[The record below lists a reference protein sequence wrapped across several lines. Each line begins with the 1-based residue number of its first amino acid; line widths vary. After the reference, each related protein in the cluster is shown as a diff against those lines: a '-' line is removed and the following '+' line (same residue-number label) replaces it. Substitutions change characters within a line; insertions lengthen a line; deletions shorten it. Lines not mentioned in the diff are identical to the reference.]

1 MKTKLLAI
9 LLFISAL
16 CSAQEITLTQDE
28 AQAYLEA
35 QQESHISTIPEY
47 SVKYSLFDIAKPGEI
62 VINGR
67 EIYKVVEFT
76 EVMSHNV
83 GYIFLD
89 TKKLS
94 KPELEALTK
103 TILDQYA
110 EGTPFDMLAQD
121 YTMDGNPNSAML
133 KYTDGEMVETFE
145 KAVLNHK
152 KGEIFTV
159 ETTDE
164 GWFHI
169 VKKNENDREVK
180 AIKAE
185 YAYFQE

>member
-1 MKTKLLAI
+1 M
-9 LLFISAL
+9 SAL
-16 CSAQEITLTQDE
+16 CSAQEISLAQEE

-35 QQESHISTIPEY
+35 QQDPYLTTIPEY
-47 SVKYSLFDIAKPGEI
+47 SPKYTLFDTAKPGDI
-62 VINGR
+62 IINGR

-76 EVMSHNV
+76 EVMAHNV

-110 EGTPFDMLAQD
+110 EGTSFDVLAQD
-121 YTMDGNPNSAML
+121 YTMDGNLNSATL

-145 KAVLNHK
+145 KAVSDHK
-152 KGEIFTV
+152 KGDIFTV
-159 ETTDE
+159 ETPGE

-169 VKKNENDREVK
+169 VKKNENDRKVN
-180 AIKAE
+180 AVKAE
-185 YAYFQE
+185 YAYFRE

>member
-1 MKTKLLAI
+1 MKTRLLAI
-9 LLFISAL
+9 FLFISGL
-16 CSAQEITLTQDE
+16 CSAQEIILTVDE

-35 QQESHISTIPEY
+35 QQEPHITIIPEY
-47 SVKYSLFDIAKPGEI
+47 SPKYTLFDTARPGEI

-76 EVMSHNV
+76 EVMAHNV

-110 EGTPFDMLAQD
+110 EGTPFDVLAQD
-121 YTMDGNPNSAML
+121 YTMDGNPNSATL
-133 KYTDGEMVETFE
+133 KYTDGQMVETFE
-145 KAVLNHK
+145 KAVLEHK
-152 KGEIFTV
+152 KGDIFTV
-159 ETTDE
+159 ETPGE

-169 VKKNENDREVK
+169 VKKNENDRKVN
-180 AIKAE
+180 AVKAE
-185 YAYFQE
+185 YAYFRE

>member
-1 MKTKLLAI
+1 MQSDRVA
-9 LLFISAL
+9 
-16 CSAQEITLTQDE
+16 
-28 AQAYLEA
+28 
-35 QQESHISTIPEY
+35 
-47 SVKYSLFDIAKPGEI
+47 KYSLFDIAKPGEI
-62 VINGR
+62 ILNGR

-76 EVMSHNV
+76 EVMAHNV

-89 TKKLS
+89 TKKLA

-110 EGTPFDMLAQD
+110 EGTPFDVLAQD
-121 YTMDGNPNSAML
+121 YTMDGNPNSAVL
-133 KYTDGEMVETFE
+133 KYTDGQMVETFE
-145 KAVLNHK
+145 KAVREHK

-159 ETTDE
+159 ETPTE

-169 VKKNENDREVK
+169 VKKNENDRKVK
-180 AIKAE
+180 AVKAE